1 MNSVVWPIFNK
12 SFGEIEVYGSHKQ
25 CPTPTGKD
33 RNMFIKK
40 KKKTQNADVETQT
53 QYPNGYLAYFLPAYF
68 TIQLIFAT
76 IHEPHCTFWY
86 YSWVPLYY
94 FN

>member
-1 MNSVVWPIFNK
+1 MKVLVKKRFMGPVNSARDLLEKTETCFL
-12 SFGEIEVYGSHKQ
+12 
-25 CPTPTGKD
+25 
-33 RNMFIKK
+33 K

-76 IHEPHCTFWY
+76 IHESHCTFWY
-86 YSWVPLYY
+86 YSWISLYY